1 MTGEKGGRRTR
12 LRGIPFFLLVAAAY
26 TILFFHDRNQALL
39 ALHRGGTILVRIL
52 PVLVVVILF
61 TGLVNYL
68 LRPGQIVKHL
78 GAGSGLR
85 GWLIALMAGVISHG
99 PMYVWYPMIQD
110 LRSQGTRDGLIVA
123 FLYARAIKV
132 PFLPLMIDYF
142 GLGFTLVLSCYIL
155 LGSFIQGWIMELLS
169 KPWRRAG

>member
-1 MTGEKGGRRTR
+1 MTREKDGSGTR

-26 TILFFHDRNQALL
+26 AILFFHDRNQALL
-39 ALHRGGTILVRIL
+39 ALYRSGTVLVRIL

-78 GAGSGLR
+78 GAESGLR
-85 GWLIALMAGVISHG
+85 GWFIALMAGVISHG

-110 LRSQGTRDGLIVA
+110 LRNQGTRDGLLVA
-123 FLYARAIKV
+123 FFYARAIKV

-155 LGSFIQGWIMELLS
+155 IGSIVQGWIMELLAGAG
-169 KPWRRAG
+169 RRAG